1 MKTWIGSLTSCS
13 LFGILRDFGIS
24 DAHNVTQTI
33 SHSKSITFLAK
44 QSETYFDQFHSL
56 LTQPRT
62 AAFVAP
68 VAPQSPYPNSE
79 ATARTAPSASFPP
92 TAATEIH
99 TYRGSAPHAPTLYAG
114 TLPERSHFL
123 QTTVHTAS
131 PGAETFPAQTAGTAS
146 PKTASGTTSLKRTT
160 ALPLPAPRLPLLPI
174 PHRGP

>member
-92 TAATEIH
+92 TAPTEIPTH
-99 TYRGSAPHAPTLYAG
+99 PQPPPHAPPLSPR
-114 TLPERSHFL
+114 TLPQPPPFSQPTL
-123 QTTVHTAS
+123 PPSS
-131 PGAETFPAQTAGTAS
+131 P
-146 PKTASGTTSLKRTT
+146 
-160 ALPLPAPRLPLLPI
+160 
-174 PHRGP
+174 